1 MTETKLSTQ
10 FWRDEAAGILPLA
23 VEIRRA
29 IHMHPELGLDLPQ
42 TTKCVRDALADL
54 DLDIQQGPS
63 TSGLIVTVKGAQQGA
78 TVLLRGDMDALP
90 MPEETGLAFAS
101 SIPGRMH
108 SCGHDAHTAMLVA
121 ATRLLHKNRDRLSG
135 TVKLMFQ
142 PGEEGHKG
150 ALHMINDGLL
160 DIAPVPQAAF
170 ALHVAPGYPSGM
182 IAGRAGAA
190 LASADHFEMLI
201 TGRGGHASRPFQCI
215 DPVPIA
221 FEIGLALQTYVT
233 RRVDP
238 FDPVVITI
246 GKVEAGTANN
256 IIPDTALLIGT
267 LRTMSEKN
275 RSMIHEGVRKMAQS
289 IGEAHGAKVEMN
301 WHPGYPVTMNDPRFF
316 AFARDVAI
324 DTFGAASFVLSPHPV
339 MGAEDFSYVLQRMP
353 GAMFWLGV
361 TPKGEDPRH
370 APSCHSTHM
379 SVDEAAMANGIAMH
393 CAIAERYLESGLPI

>member
-1 MTETKLSTQ
+1 MTNPTQSTN
-10 FWRDEAAGILPLA
+10 FWRLEAAAILPMA
-23 VEIRRA
+23 IQIRRE
-29 IHMHPELGLDLPQ
+29 IHRHPELGLHLPE
-42 TTKCVRDALADL
+42 TTRCVRAALADL

-63 TSGLIVTVKGAQQGA
+63 TSGLIVTVKGSRQGA
-78 TVLLRGDMDALP
+78 TILLRGDMDALP
-90 MPEETGLAFAS
+90 MPEETGLEFAS
-101 SIPGRMH
+101 TIAGRMH

-121 ATRLLHKNRDRLSG
+121 ATRLLHKNRDRLAG
-135 TVKLMFQ
+135 NVKLMFQ

-160 DIAPVPQAAF
+160 DLAPVPQAAF
-170 ALHVAPGYPSGM
+170 ALHVAPGFPSGM

-201 TGRGGHASRPFQCI
+201 IGRGGHASRPFQCV

-256 IIPDTALLIGT
+256 IIPDTALLVGT

-275 RSMIHEGVRKMAQS
+275 RSMIHDDTRKLAQG
-289 IGEAHGAKVEMN
+289 IGAAHGAKIDLT
-301 WHPGYPVTMNDPRFF
+301 WHPGYPVTVNDARFYE
-316 AFARDVAI
+316 FARDVAK
-324 DTFGAASFVLSPHPV
+324 DTFGPLGFAQSAHPV
-339 MGAEDFSYVLQRMP
+339 MGAEDFSYVLQRVP

-361 TPKGEDPRH
+361 TPPGHDPHH

-379 SVDEAAMANGIAMH
+379 TVDEDAMANGIAMH
-393 CAIAERYLESGLPI
+393 CALAERYLETGMPI